1 MYTNI
6 NTLTNINLLTNMN
19 VLTNIYALS
28 NITDT
33 LLTNNNALISF

>member
-6 NTLTNINLLTNMN
+6 NTLTNINLLTNIN